1 MRRTISPI
9 RNIMAQGQN
18 SSEGSCASLRRFGRP
33 HTAVCQGRRRF
44 RRRPSP
50 EFSVFRRYNY
60 LQRTR
65 PQLSRQQRRQWRRP
79 QRSRQQRR
87 HCTSVRMLTSV
98 REFAGSGV
106 IGVAWAVPDTAA
118 KIRPATAIASI
129 VRNMCV
135 SLFCALLVAH
145 DLCSARNNAMDE
157 KQDRVGPKSNCSGSE
172 EFGPVSAAHR
182 PRLRC

>member
-1 MRRTISPI
+1 MP
-9 RNIMAQGQN
+9 
-18 SSEGSCASLRRFGRP
+18 
-33 HTAVCQGRRRF
+33 GRRRF

-50 EFSVFRRYNY
+50 EYSVFGPYNY

-87 HCTSVRMLTSV
+87 HCTSVRMLMSV

-106 IGVAWAVPDTAA
+106 IGVACAVPDTAA
-118 KIRPATAIASI
+118 KIRPATAIANI

-135 SLFCALLVAH
+135 SLFLRASC
-145 DLCSARNNAMDE
+145 
-157 KQDRVGPKSNCSGSE
+157 
-172 EFGPVSAAHR
+172 R
-182 PRLRC
+182 P